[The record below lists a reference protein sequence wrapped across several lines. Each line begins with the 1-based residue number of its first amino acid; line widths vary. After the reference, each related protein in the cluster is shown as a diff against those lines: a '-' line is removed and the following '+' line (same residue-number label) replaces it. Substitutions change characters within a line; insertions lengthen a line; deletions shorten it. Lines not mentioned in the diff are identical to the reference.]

1 MKNRRLAFIVPTIMA
16 LILAAGCAT
25 TPEKAD
31 IRKQAEATRRVGE
44 AYMLEHNYT
53 TALKELL
60 KAEKMYP
67 DDHILQNDL
76 GLVYSKKKRLD
87 LAIKHYKRAIALKPD
102 FAPAMN
108 NLGMAYIANK
118 QWDKAIETFEELTG
132 NLLYATPQYPR
143 FGLGLAWYN
152 KGDYHKAEKYF
163 REALQYYYDGY
174 RKDPTYIYTLHWLGL
189 TYLKLNELDRAQ
201 QILEEGV
208 RYAPRLAM
216 FYFDLGKVYTAM
228 KKYDEAEYVFSKVIE
243 LQPDS
248 EMARQ
253 AKIERSKVR
262 ALKAG

>member
-1 MKNRRLAFIVPTIMA
+1 
-16 LILAAGCAT
+16 
-25 TPEKAD
+25 
-31 IRKQAEATRRVGE
+31 VGE
-44 AYMLEHNYT
+44 AYMLERNYT
-53 TALKELL
+53 AALKELL
-60 KAEKMYP
+60 KAEKMNP

-87 LAIKHYKRAIALKPD
+87 LAIRHYKRAIELKPD

-108 NLGMAYIANK
+108 NLGMAYIADK

-152 KGDYHKAEKYF
+152 KGNYRKAEKYF
-163 REALQYYYDGY
+163 KEALQYYYDGY
-174 RKDPTYIYTLHWLGL
+174 RKDPTYIYCLHWLGL
-189 TYLKLNELDRAQ
+189 TYLELKELDRAE

-216 FYFDLGKVYTAM
+216 LYFDLGRVYMAM
-228 KKYDEAEYVFSKVIE
+228 KKYDNAEYVFSKVIE

-253 AKIERSKVR
+253 ARIERSKVR